1 MFLFEAIIKLHV
13 ENYTP
18 QPPSLSLSLILIY
31 RKYTCISHETDAI
44 YKYKYNIKKKKTR
57 SQGVAIRVI
66 SLYEE
71 ED

>member
-18 QPPSLSLSLILIY
+18 QPPSFSLSLILIY

-44 YKYKYNIKKKKTR
+44 YKYKYNIKKKKL
-57 SQGVAIRVI
+57 APK
-66 SLYEE
+66 E
-71 ED
+71 